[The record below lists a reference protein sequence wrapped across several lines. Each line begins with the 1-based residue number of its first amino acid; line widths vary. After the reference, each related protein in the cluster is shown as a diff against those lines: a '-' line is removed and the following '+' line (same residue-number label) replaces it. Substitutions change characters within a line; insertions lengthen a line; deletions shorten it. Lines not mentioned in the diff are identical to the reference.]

1 MPVVIGEI
9 EVETIPAEPPMPPP
23 PPQPKPVPDPAEI
36 ANVMRQ
42 QAERL
47 LRVRAD

>member
-1 MPVVIGEI
+1 VAVVIGEI
-9 EVETIPAEPPMPPP
+9 EVETLPAEPPTPPP
-23 PPQPKPVPDPAEI
+23 PPQPRAVPDPAEI
-36 ANVMRQ
+36 ADVMRR